1 MPTSRLTSS
10 TATLQNLF
18 EKSRREN
25 MTYVIADICGNYQKF
40 KELMDN
46 VLISDSDTLYILGNT
61 VDFGDEP
68 MELIEDIS
76 MRSNVYAV
84 AGARDYLAA
93 RMLYGFD
100 KMLKG
105 GTTPDADYIAEMTA
119 WVAEGGQTTLEGFRA
134 LDADSREG
142 VIDYLTEMT
151 LYEEATVKGKTY
163 LLLSRGIANYDAD
176 TDLEDYAPE
185 DFFAED
191 ATAPQIEDAIV
202 IVGGDVTKSGKI
214 ERDGNVI
221 RINCGEKLACLC
233 LETGKEFYV

>member
-1 MPTSRLTSS
+1 
-10 TATLQNLF
+10 
-18 EKSRREN
+18 
-25 MTYVIADICGNYQKF
+25 MTYVISDINGNYQKF

-46 VLISDSDTLYILGNT
+46 VLINDSDTLYILGDT

-105 GTTPDADYIAEMTA
+105 GGTPDASYISEMTE
-119 WVAEGGQTTLEGFRA
+119 WVANGGQTTLDGFRA
-134 LDADSREG
+134 LDADAREG
-142 VIDYLTEMT
+142 VLDYLTEMT
-151 LYEEATVKGKTY
+151 LYEETVIKGKTY
-163 LLLSRGIANYDAD
+163 ILMSRGIANYDAD
-176 TDLEDYAPE
+176 TDLEDYEPE
-185 DFFAED
+185 DFFADD
-191 ATAPQIEDAIV
+191 AEAPQMEDAIV
-202 IVGGDVTKSGKI
+202 VVGGEVTKSGKI

-221 RINCGEKLACLC
+221 RINCGAKLACLC
-233 LETGKEFYV
+233 LENGKEFYV

>member
-1 MPTSRLTSS
+1 
-10 TATLQNLF
+10 
-18 EKSRREN
+18 
-25 MTYVIADICGNYQKF
+25 MTYVISDINGNYQKF

-46 VLISDSDTLYILGNT
+46 VLINDSDTLYILGDT

-105 GTTPDADYIAEMTA
+105 GGTPDASYISEMTE
-119 WVAEGGQTTLEGFRA
+119 WVANGGQTTLDGFRA
-134 LDADSREG
+134 LDADAREG
-142 VIDYLTEMT
+142 VLDYLTEMT
-151 LYEEATVKGKTY
+151 LYEETVIKGKTY
-163 LLLSRGIANYDAD
+163 VLLSRGIANYDAD
-176 TDLEDYAPE
+176 TDLEDYEPE
-185 DFFAED
+185 DFFSDD

-221 RINCGEKLACLC
+221 RINCGAKLACLC
-233 LETGKEFYV
+233 LENGKEFYV

>member
-1 MPTSRLTSS
+1 
-10 TATLQNLF
+10 
-18 EKSRREN
+18 
-25 MTYVIADICGNYQKF
+25 MTYVISNINGDYQKF

-46 VLISDSDTLYILGNT
+46 VLINDSDTLYILGDT

-105 GTTPDADYIAEMTA
+105 GGTPDASYISEMTE
-119 WVAEGGQTTLEGFRA
+119 WVANGGQTTLDGFRA
-134 LDADSREG
+134 LDADAREG
-142 VIDYLTEMT
+142 VLDYLTEMT
-151 LYEEATVKGKTY
+151 LYEEANVKGKTY
-163 LLLSRGIANYDAD
+163 VLMSRGIANYDAD
-176 TDLEDYAPE
+176 IDLEDYEPE
-185 DFFAED
+185 DFFSED
-191 ATAPQIEDAIV
+191 ATAPKIEDAIV
-202 IVGGDVTKSGKI
+202 VVGGEVTKSGKI

-221 RINCGEKLACLC
+221 RINCGVKLACLC
-233 LETGKEFYV
+233 LENGKEFYV

>member
-1 MPTSRLTSS
+1 
-10 TATLQNLF
+10 
-18 EKSRREN
+18 

-40 KELMDN
+40 KVLMDN
-46 VLISDSDTLYILGNT
+46 VLINDSDTLYILGNT

-76 MRSNVYAV
+76 MRANVYAV

-105 GTTPDADYIAEMTA
+105 GTTPDANYISEMTA
-119 WVAEGGQTTLEGFRA
+119 WVSEGGQTTLDGFRA
-134 LDADSREG
+134 LDADAREG
-142 VIDYLTEMT
+142 VLDYLSEMT
-151 LYEEATVKGKTY
+151 LYEEANVKGKNY
-163 LLLSRGIANYDAD
+163 ILMSRGIANYDAD
-176 TDLEDYAPE
+176 TELEDYEPE
-185 DFFAED
+185 DFFALD
-191 ATAPQIEDAIV
+191 AEAPEIKDAIV
-202 IVGGDVTKSGKI
+202 VVGGEPTKSGKI

-233 LETGKEFYV
+233 LENGKEFYV

>member
-1 MPTSRLTSS
+1 
-10 TATLQNLF
+10 
-18 EKSRREN
+18 

-105 GTTPDADYIAEMTA
+105 GNTPDADYISEMTA
-119 WVAEGGQTTLEGFRA
+119 WVAEGGQTTLDGFRA
-134 LDADSREG
+134 LDADAREG
-142 VIDYLTEMT
+142 VLDYLTEMT
-151 LYEEATVKGKTY
+151 LYEEANVKGKSY
-163 LLLSRGIANYDAD
+163 ILLSRGIANYTPD
-176 TDLEDYAPE
+176 TDLEDYEPE

-191 ATAPQIEDAIV
+191 AVAPAIEDAIV
-202 IVGGDVTKSGKI
+202 VVGGEPTASGKI
-214 ERDGNVI
+214 EREGNII

-233 LETGKEFYV
+233 LENGKEFYV

>member
-1 MPTSRLTSS
+1 
-10 TATLQNLF
+10 
-18 EKSRREN
+18 
-25 MTYVIADICGNYQKF
+25 MTYVISDINGNYQKF

-46 VLISDSDTLYILGNT
+46 VLINDSDTLYILGDT

-105 GTTPDADYIAEMTA
+105 GGTPDASYISEMTE
-119 WVAEGGQTTLEGFRA
+119 WVANGGQTTLDGFRA
-134 LDADSREG
+134 LDADAREG
-142 VIDYLTEMT
+142 VLDYLTEMT
-151 LYEEATVKGKTY
+151 LYEETVIKGKTY
-163 LLLSRGIANYDAD
+163 ILMSRGIANYDAD
-176 TDLEDYAPE
+176 TDLEDYEPE
-185 DFFAED
+185 DFFADD
-191 ATAPQIEDAIV
+191 AEAPEIEDAIV
-202 IVGGDVTKSGKI
+202 VVGGEVTKSGKI

-221 RINCGEKLACLC
+221 RINCGAKLACLC
-233 LETGKEFYV
+233 LENGKEFYV

>member
-1 MPTSRLTSS
+1 
-10 TATLQNLF
+10 
-18 EKSRREN
+18 

-76 MRSNVYAV
+76 MRANVYAV

-100 KMLKG
+100 KMLRD
-105 GTTPDADYIAEMTA
+105 GTTPDASYISEMTA
-119 WVAEGGQTTLEGFRA
+119 WVAEGGQPTLDGFRA
-134 LDADSREG
+134 LDADAREG
-142 VIDYLTEMT
+142 VLDYLTEMT
-151 LYEEATVKGKTY
+151 LYEEANVKGKTY
-163 LLLSRGIANYDAD
+163 ILMSRGIANYDAD
-176 TDLEDYAPE
+176 TDLEDYEPE

-191 ATAPQIEDAIV
+191 AEAPEIKDAIV
-202 IVGGDVTKSGKI
+202 VVGGEPTKSGKI

-221 RINCGEKLACLC
+221 RINCGAKLACLC
-233 LETGKEFYV
+233 LESGKEFYV

>member
-1 MPTSRLTSS
+1 
-10 TATLQNLF
+10 
-18 EKSRREN
+18 
-25 MTYVIADICGNYQKF
+25 MTYVISDICGNYQKF

-46 VLISDSDTLYILGNT
+46 VLIGDSDTLYILGNT

-105 GTTPDADYIAEMTA
+105 GGTPDADYIAQMTA
-119 WVAEGGQTTLEGFRA
+119 WVAEGGQTTLDGFRA
-134 LDADSREG
+134 LDADAREG
-142 VIDYLTEMT
+142 VLDYLTEMT
-151 LYEEATVKGKTY
+151 LYEEATVQGKTY
-163 LLLSRGIANYDAD
+163 FLMSRGIANYDAD
-176 TDLEDYAPE
+176 TDLEDYEPE
-185 DFFAED
+185 DFFADD

-202 IVGGDVTKSGKI
+202 VVGGDVTKSGKI

>member
-1 MPTSRLTSS
+1 M
-10 TATLQNLF
+10 N
-18 EKSRREN
+18 
-25 MTYVIADICGNYQKF
+25 YVISNINGDYQKF

-46 VLISDSDTLYILGNT
+46 VLINDSDTLYVLGDT

-105 GTTPDADYIAEMTA
+105 GGTPDASYISEMTE
-119 WVAEGGQTTLEGFRA
+119 WVAGGGQTTLDGFRA
-134 LDADSREG
+134 LDADAREG
-142 VIDYLTEMT
+142 VLDYLTEMT
-151 LYEEATVKGKTY
+151 LYEETVIKGKTY
-163 LLLSRGIANYDAD
+163 ILMSRGIANYDAD
-176 TDLEDYAPE
+176 TDLEDYEPE
-185 DFFAED
+185 DFFADD
-191 ATAPQIEDAIV
+191 AEAPEIEDAIV
-202 IVGGDVTKSGKI
+202 VVGGEATKSGKI

-221 RINCGEKLACLC
+221 RINCGAKLACLC
-233 LETGKEFYV
+233 LENGKEFYV

>member
-1 MPTSRLTSS
+1 
-10 TATLQNLF
+10 
-18 EKSRREN
+18 
-25 MTYVIADICGNYQKF
+25 MTYVISDINGNYQKF

-46 VLISDSDTLYILGNT
+46 VLINDSDTLYVLGDT

-105 GTTPDADYIAEMTA
+105 GGTPDASYISEMTE
-119 WVAEGGQTTLEGFRA
+119 WVANGGQTTLDGFRA
-134 LDADSREG
+134 LDADAREG
-142 VIDYLTEMT
+142 VLDYLTEMT
-151 LYEEATVKGKTY
+151 LYEEANVKGKTY
-163 LLLSRGIANYDAD
+163 ILMSRGIANYDAD
-176 TDLEDYAPE
+176 TDLEDYEPE
-185 DFFAED
+185 DFFADD
-191 ATAPQIEDAIV
+191 AKAPEIEDAIV
-202 IVGGDVTKSGKI
+202 VVGGEVTKSGKI

-233 LETGKEFYV
+233 LENGKEFYV

>member
-1 MPTSRLTSS
+1 
-10 TATLQNLF
+10 
-18 EKSRREN
+18 

-76 MRSNVYAV
+76 MRANVYAV

-105 GTTPDADYIAEMTA
+105 GTTPDASYISEMTA
-119 WVAEGGQTTLEGFRA
+119 WVAEGGQTTLDGFRT
-134 LDADSREG
+134 LDADAREG
-142 VIDYLTEMT
+142 VLDYLSEMT
-151 LYEEATVKGKTY
+151 LYEEANVKGKNY
-163 LLLSRGIANYDAD
+163 ILMSRGIANYDAD
-176 TDLEDYAPE
+176 TDLEDYEPE
-185 DFFAED
+185 DFFADD
-191 ATAPQIEDAIV
+191 AEAPEIKDAIV
-202 IVGGDVTKSGKI
+202 VVGGEPTKSGKI
-214 ERDGNVI
+214 ERDGNII
-221 RINCGEKLACLC
+221 RINCGNKLACLC
-233 LETGKEFYV
+233 LENGKEFYV

>member
-1 MPTSRLTSS
+1 
-10 TATLQNLF
+10 
-18 EKSRREN
+18 
-25 MTYVIADICGNYQKF
+25 MTYVVSDICGNYQKF

-46 VLISDSDTLYILGNT
+46 VLIGDSDTLYILGNT

-119 WVAEGGQTTLEGFRA
+119 WVAEGGQPTLDGFRA
-134 LDADSREG
+134 LDADAREG
-142 VIDYLTEMT
+142 VLDYLSEMT

-163 LLLSRGIANYDAD
+163 ILMSRGIANYDAD
-176 TDLEDYAPE
+176 TDLEDYEPE
-185 DFFAED
+185 DFFADD
-191 ATAPQIEDAIV
+191 ATAPQIEDATV
-202 IVGGDVTKSGKI
+202 IVGGEVTKSGKI

-233 LETGKEFYV
+233 LENGKEFYV

>member
-1 MPTSRLTSS
+1 M
-10 TATLQNLF
+10 N
-18 EKSRREN
+18 
-25 MTYVIADICGNYQKF
+25 YVISDICGNYQKF

-46 VLISDSDTLYILGNT
+46 VLINDSDTLYVLGNT

-105 GTTPDADYIAEMTA
+105 GTTPDASYISEMTE
-119 WVAEGGQTTLEGFRA
+119 WVANGGQTTLDGFRT
-134 LDADSREG
+134 LDADAREG
-142 VIDYLTEMT
+142 VLDYLTEMT
-151 LYEEATVKGKTY
+151 LYEEANVKGKTY
-163 LLLSRGIANYDAD
+163 ILMSRGIANYDAD
-176 TDLEDYAPE
+176 TDLEDYEPE
-185 DFFAED
+185 DFFADD
-191 ATAPQIEDAIV
+191 AEAPQIEDAIV
-202 IVGGDVTKSGKI
+202 VVGGEPTASGKI

-221 RINCGEKLACLC
+221 RINCGAKLACLC
-233 LETGKEFYV
+233 LDNGKEFYV

>member
-1 MPTSRLTSS
+1 
-10 TATLQNLF
+10 
-18 EKSRREN
+18 

-76 MRSNVYAV
+76 MRANVYAV

-105 GTTPDADYIAEMTA
+105 GTTPDANYISEMTA
-119 WVAEGGQTTLEGFRA
+119 WVAEGGQTTLDGFRA
-134 LDADSREG
+134 LDADAREG
-142 VIDYLTEMT
+142 VLDYLSEMT
-151 LYEEATVKGKTY
+151 LYEEANVKGKNY
-163 LLLSRGIANYDAD
+163 IDNILESAKLLDA
-176 TDLEDYAPE
+176 LYAS
-185 DFFAED
+185 AE
-191 ATAPQIEDAIV
+191 QNKE
-202 IVGGDVTKSGKI
+202 VT
-214 ERDGNVI
+214 
-221 RINCGEKLACLC
+221 L
-233 LETGKEFYV
+233 